1 MDPYATFI
9 QKSARS
15 LADRFRSAVSNSLGL
30 TLMETIIALAIFSS
44 VGTAVLLGVSAAHI
58 SSDRVKASAIAENL
72 ARNQMEYV
80 FTLQYVA
87 PGNNS
92 SYPSF
97 AVDEYLDLTLP
108 TGYTVSAIPEAYI
121 SDTFPTGSIE
131 KVVVTVTRDEN
142 IILVLESL
150 RTGP

>member
-1 MDPYATFI
+1 MDLYATLI

-15 LADRFRSAVSNSLGL
+15 LADRFRSAVSDSLGI

-44 VGTAVLLGVSAAHI
+44 AGTAVLLGVSAAHI
-58 SSDRVKASAIAENL
+58 SSDRVIASAIAENL

-80 FTLQYVA
+80 FTLPYVA
-87 PGNNS
+87 QPGTYDSIAEDTSLNITI
-92 SYPSF
+92 PSGF
-97 AVDEYLDLTLP
+97 AVGAVADSYM
-108 TGYTVSAIPEAYI
+108 SA
-121 SDTFPTGSIE
+121 SFTGSIE
-131 KVVVTVTRDEN
+131 KVVVTVTRDEK